1 MLCIVFKMKNRMKNN
16 LFIVLIIWFLW
27 PINLN
32 AHDNLHVDYHTP
44 FESLEKKAQLSYSD
58 YKEQIVY
65 VCTGPYAY
73 AYHSSS
79 SCPGLS
85 NCSAQINYVDESYA
99 SNVMRRV
106 PCCRCWSNVGG
117 RCKDDNPYQQN
128 TGDGSSGGGSAGDAY
143 AVLALAAIA
152 TGAILISN
160 DLYWHP
166 LVFSFYKNSGT
177 IGRGQTFGLRK
188 TFDHSALEYG
198 CSYLN
203 NQTANYDY
211 YGNVFYSSET
221 RWGYHFSYIHQLFSR
236 NINNSF
242 KLYIGPSLNYV
253 KDLGFGGLI
262 IGQYT
267 LVDRLKL
274 DVRYELT
281 SQTNQFQLGLI
292 FTYQKEYFWNR

>member
-1 MLCIVFKMKNRMKNN
+1 MKKY
-16 LFIVLIIWFLW
+16 LLIIVIGLFFWT
-27 PINLN
+27 NYLN
-32 AHDNLHVDYHTP
+32 AHINTIDYHHNP
-44 FESLEKKAQLSYSD
+44 FGFLEKKYPECHSD
-58 YKEQIVY
+58 GKEQTVY
-65 VCTGPYAY
+65 ICTGPYAY

-85 NCSAQINYVDESYA
+85 NCSAQINYVDEGYA

-128 TGDGSSGGGSAGDAY
+128 TGGGSSGGGSTGDAY

-160 DLYWHP
+160 DVYWHP

-198 CSYLN
+198 CSYLT
-203 NQTANYDY
+203 NQTAYYDF
-211 YGNVFYSSET
+211 YGNIYFSDET
-221 RWGYHFSYIHQLFSR
+221 RWGYHLNYVHQLLSKNF
-236 NINNSF
+236 NNSF
-242 KLYIGPSLNYV
+242 KFYVGPSLNYV
-253 KDLGFGGLI
+253 KNWGIGGLI

-267 LVDRLKL
+267 LFDRLKL

-281 SQTNQFQLGLI
+281 SQTNQLQLGLV
-292 FTYQKEYFWNR
+292 FTYQKEYFWKR

>member
-1 MLCIVFKMKNRMKNN
+1 MKNYF
-16 LFIVLIIWFLW
+16 LTIAIGLFLW
-27 PINLN
+27 ANYLN
-32 AHDNLHVDYHTP
+32 AQDKIIIDPHNHLGCAENNYP
-44 FESLEKKAQLSYSD
+44 LNYSD

-65 VCTGPYAY
+65 ICTGPYAY

-99 SNVMRRV
+99 SNVMSRV
-106 PCCRCWSNVGG
+106 PCCRCWANVGG

-128 TGDGSSGGGSAGDAY
+128 TGGGSSGGGSSGDAY

-160 DLYWHP
+160 DIYWHP

-188 TFDHSALEYG
+188 TFDNSALEYG

-203 NQTANYDY
+203 NQTAYSDF
-211 YGNVFYSSET
+211 YGNVYYSNET
-221 RWGYHFSYIHQLFSR
+221 RWGFHLNYVHQLLRSNF
-236 NINNSF
+236 NNSF
-242 KLYIGPSLNYV
+242 KLFVGPSLNYV
-253 KDLGFGGLI
+253 KDFGLGGLI
-262 IGQYT
+262 IGQYR

-292 FTYQKEYFWNR
+292 FTYQKEYFWKR